1 MWLPKPMLW
10 VVKSPTRLQISV
22 PIISEGR
29 ERGFPSSRSQLC
41 CRCLACRDCNPAE
54 QRCQLDTQVVD
65 LPATTTTATTI
76 RTVVDADEETLTLT
90 GGLMA
95 PVDPADQADQ
105 VDQEDQE
112 DQVDQ
117 VAPVDPEDLVA
128 EDQAVQ
134 AHWMTGSSS
143 GPRTCRR

>member
-1 MWLPKPMLW
+1 M
-10 VVKSPTRLQISV
+10 
-22 PIISEGR
+22 
-29 ERGFPSSRSQLC
+29 
-41 CRCLACRDCNPAE
+41 
-54 QRCQLDTQVVD
+54 VD
-65 LPATTTTATTI
+65 RPATTTMGTTI

-95 PVDPADQADQ
+95 PVDLADQADQ
-105 VDQEDQE
+105 VDQEDQA
-112 DQVDQ
+112 DQ

-134 AHWMTGSSS
+134 ACGMTGSSS

>member
-1 MWLPKPMLW
+1 MD
-10 VVKSPTRLQISV
+10 R
-22 PIISEGR
+22 
-29 ERGFPSSRSQLC
+29 
-41 CRCLACRDCNPAE
+41 
-54 QRCQLDTQVVD
+54 
-65 LPATTTTATTI
+65 PATTTMGTTI

-95 PVDPADQADQ
+95 PVDLADQADQ

-112 DQVDQ
+112 DQADQ

-134 AHWMTGSSS
+134 ARGTMALSSD
-143 GPRTCRR
+143 PRTCPT

>member
-76 RTVVDADEETLTLT
+76 RTVVDADEETPTLT
-90 GGLMA
+90 GGPSA
-95 PVDPADQADQ
+95 PVDLADQADQ
-105 VDQEDQE
+105 VDQEDQA
-112 DQVDQ
+112 DQ

-134 AHWMTGSSS
+134 ARWMTGSSS
-143 GPRTCRR
+143 DPRTCQK

>member
-1 MWLPKPMLW
+1 M
-10 VVKSPTRLQISV
+10 
-22 PIISEGR
+22 
-29 ERGFPSSRSQLC
+29 
-41 CRCLACRDCNPAE
+41 CRDCNPAE

-65 LPATTTTATTI
+65 LPATTTTMATTI

-95 PVDPADQADQ
+95 PVDLADQADQ

-112 DQVDQ
+112 DQ

-134 AHWMTGSSS
+134 ARGTMALSSD
-143 GPRTCRR
+143 PRTCPR

>member
-41 CRCLACRDCNPAE
+41 CRCLACRDYNPAE

-65 LPATTTTATTI
+65 LPATTTTMATTI
-76 RTVVDADEETLTLT
+76 RTVVDADEETMPLT

-95 PVDPADQADQ
+95 PMDLADQADR
-105 VDQEDQE
+105 VDQEDQA
-112 DQVDQ
+112 DP
-117 VAPVDPEDLVA
+117 VAPVGPEDLVA
-128 EDQAVQ
+128 A
-134 AHWMTGSSS
+134 AT
-143 GPRTCRR
+143 PAPC

>member
-41 CRCLACRDCNPAE
+41 CRCLACRDYNPAE

-65 LPATTTTATTI
+65 LPATTTTMATTI

-95 PVDPADQADQ
+95 PVDLADQADQ
-105 VDQEDQE
+105 VDQEDQA
-112 DQVDQ
+112 DQ

-128 EDQAVQ
+128 EDQAVP
-134 AHWMTGSSS
+134 ARWMTGSSS
-143 GPRTCRR
+143 DPRTCQK

>member
-29 ERGFPSSRSQLC
+29 ERGFPSSRSQRC
-41 CRCLACRDCNPAE
+41 CRCLACRDYNPAE

-65 LPATTTTATTI
+65 LPATTTTMATTI

-95 PVDPADQADQ
+95 PVDLADQADQ
-105 VDQEDQE
+105 VDQEDQA
-112 DQVDQ
+112 DQ

-134 AHWMTGSSS
+134 ARWMTGSSS

>member
-1 MWLPKPMLW
+1 M
-10 VVKSPTRLQISV
+10 
-22 PIISEGR
+22 
-29 ERGFPSSRSQLC
+29 
-41 CRCLACRDCNPAE
+41 CRDCNPAE

-95 PVDPADQADQ
+95 PVDLADQADR
-105 VDQEDQE
+105 VDQEDQA
-112 DQVDQ
+112 DP

-134 AHWMTGSSS
+134 ARWMTGSSS
-143 GPRTCRR
+143 DPRTCQR

>member
-76 RTVVDADEETLTLT
+76 RTVVDADEETPTLT

-95 PVDPADQADQ
+95 PVDLADQADQ
-105 VDQEDQE
+105 VDQEDQA
-112 DQVDQ
+112 DQ
-117 VAPVDPEDLVA
+117 VAPVDPEDLAA
-128 EDQAVQ
+128 EDQTFQSFQ
-134 AHWMTGSSS
+134 ARWMTESSS
-143 GPRTCRR
+143 DPRTCPK

>member
-41 CRCLACRDCNPAE
+41 CRCLACRDYNPAE

-65 LPATTTTATTI
+65 LPATTTTMATTI
-76 RTVVDADEETLTLT
+76 RTVVDADEETMTLT

-95 PVDPADQADQ
+95 PVDLADQADQ
-105 VDQEDQE
+105 VDQEDQA
-112 DQVDQ
+112 DP

-128 EDQAVQ
+128 EDHGVQ
-134 AHWMTGSSS
+134 ARLMTGSSS
-143 GPRTCRR
+143 DPRTCQK

>member
-54 QRCQLDTQVVD
+54 QRCQLDSQVVD

-76 RTVVDADEETLTLT
+76 SSVVDADEETPTLT
-90 GGLMA
+90 GGHMA
-95 PVDPADQADQ
+95 PADQADPA
-105 VDQEDQE
+105 DQEDQA
-112 DQVDQ
+112 DP
-117 VAPVDPEDLVA
+117 VAPVDPEALAV
-128 EDQAVQ
+128 EDQVVQ
-134 AHWMTGSSS
+134 A
-143 GPRTCRR
+143 R